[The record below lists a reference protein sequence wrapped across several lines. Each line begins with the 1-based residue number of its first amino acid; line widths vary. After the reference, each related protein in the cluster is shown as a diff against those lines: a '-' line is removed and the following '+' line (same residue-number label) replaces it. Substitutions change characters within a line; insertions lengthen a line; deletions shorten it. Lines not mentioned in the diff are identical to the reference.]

1 MWCELA
7 EIRQKLNFLPIKIRA
22 NKMRKNKSVLCQ
34 NQKNQKKK
42 GSYIE
47 SKNKK
52 AVTNHSMKKRKY
64 NYKKNSIV

>member
-34 NQKNQKKK
+34 NQKRKDSILNQKKQK
-42 GSYIE
+42 SCD
-47 SKNKK
+47 
-52 AVTNHSMKKRKY
+52 
-64 NYKKNSIV
+64 

>member
-42 GSYIE
+42 GFYIE
-47 SKNKK
+47 SKKTKK
-52 AVTNHSMKKRKY
+52 L
-64 NYKKNSIV
+64 